1 MTVVGQV
8 YSWPIHF
15 GPLSYLP
22 SNPAPHAQE
31 AKPSPR
37 VPGLLAGV
45 FQVSDDFDDP
55 LPEDFLIT
63 DA

>member
-1 MTVVGQV
+1 MR
-8 YSWPIHF
+8 IA
-15 GPLSYLP
+15 LSSDGLHLSIRIEIEFP
-22 SNPAPHAQE
+22 RWLARLRRRP
-31 AKPSPR
+31 KR

-63 DA
+63 SE